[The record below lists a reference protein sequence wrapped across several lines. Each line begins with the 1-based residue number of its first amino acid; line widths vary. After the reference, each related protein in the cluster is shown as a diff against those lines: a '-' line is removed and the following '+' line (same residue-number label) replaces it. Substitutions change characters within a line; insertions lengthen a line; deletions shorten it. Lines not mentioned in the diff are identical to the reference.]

1 MSERIGEQGK
11 SRSILIAGAGPV
23 GLAAALELARR
34 GFLPRIVDDGSG
46 PTPMEESRAL
56 GVNARTLTLLSPSGV
71 VNHILAAAQ
80 PIERFRVRSDK
91 KILIQLD
98 TREVKGRFSAVC
110 ALPQGSTERLLMEA
124 LSVYGISPEWQTAVV
139 AEAMSDPRKPEVTLR
154 RTDGTS
160 ETVRPDILIG
170 SDGAHSAVRKALG
183 AGFPGEALEA
193 YFYLADFHYAEPVD
207 THFGEISL
215 FDPGMVGRLP
225 VTADIIRYISTLE
238 NFENRIVHPAAIAE
252 KTWASKFRINF
263 RHVEPMAKGNVFLAG
278 DAAHIHSPAG
288 ARGMNLGVEDA
299 CWLAWLIA
307 EGREQEYSALRI
319 PSVKQVLKQ
328 TYALTRLITMTNPL
342 AIAARNLFAPL
353 LLRFGPARRILLQNV
368 AGYDTP
374 RPPWIDWAE

>member
-71 VNHILAAAQ
+71 ANHILAAAQ

-139 AEAMSDPRKPEVTLR
+139 ADAMSDPRKPEVTLR

-193 YFYLADFHYAEPVD
+193 YFYLADFRYAEPVD

-238 NFENRIVHPAAIAE
+238 NFESRIVHPAAIAE
-252 KTWASKFRINF
+252 KTWASQFRINF

-288 ARGMNLGVEDA
+288 ARGMNLGIEDA

-319 PSVKQVLKQ
+319 PAVKQVLKQ

>member
-1 MSERIGEQGK
+1 MGEGTGGQGK

-34 GFLPRIVDDGSG
+34 GFSPRIVDDSTG
-46 PTPMEESRAL
+46 PTPLQESRAL

-71 VNHILAAAQ
+71 AERIIAAAQ
-80 PIERFRVRSDK
+80 PIEQFRVRSNR
-91 KILIQLD
+91 KILIRLD

-110 ALPQGSTERLLMEA
+110 ALPQGSTERELMEA
-124 LSVYGISPEWQTAVV
+124 LSAYGIAPEWQTTVI
-139 AEAMSDPRKPEVTLR
+139 AEAISDPQKPELTLR
-154 RTDGTS
+154 SADGTS

-170 SDGAHSAVRKALG
+170 ADGAHSAVRKALD

-193 YFYLADFHYAEPVD
+193 YFYLADFRYAEPVD
-207 THFGEISL
+207 THFAEISL

-225 VTADIIRYISTLE
+225 VTTDIIRYISTLE
-238 NFENRIVHPAAIAE
+238 DFETRIAHPAAIAE
-252 KTWASKFRINF
+252 KTWASQFRIHF

-288 ARGMNLGVEDA
+288 ARGMNLGIEDA

-307 EGREQEYSALRI
+307 EGREQEYSALRV
-319 PSVKQVLKQ
+319 PAVKQVLKQ
-328 TYALTRLITMTNPL
+328 TYGLTRLVTMQSPL
-342 AIAARNLFAPL
+342 AVAARNFLVPL
-353 LLRFGPARRILLQNV
+353 LLRFGPVRRQLLRGV

-374 RPPWIDWAE
+374 KPPWIDWAE